1 MTTIALSGSR
11 SGIGA
16 ATAAVLAALG
26 HRIIGIDL
34 RDADICA
41 DLSNAAGR
49 ADAVQHV
56 LSQCDGVLD
65 GMVLCAGLGAHVEPA
80 SKIAEV
86 NYFGAVTLLDGLLPA
101 LQRGQAPSAVVV
113 SSVASSQLPWDKNPL
128 GAALEAGDE
137 AAVAAICAGA
147 GAKAGHLAYA
157 GSKNA
162 VTVAVRRRVVA
173 WGRAGVRLN
182 TVAPGA
188 VETPLLQAGL
198 ADPRYGQA
206 IQNFVAPIAR
216 RAQPT
221 EIASMIAYLMGP
233 DAGFIHGAQF
243 FVDGGIDAMARPTVF

>member
-1 MTTIALSGSR
+1 M
-11 SGIGA
+11 
-16 ATAAVLAALG
+16 
-26 HRIIGIDL
+26 
-34 RDADICA
+34 
-41 DLSNAAGR
+41 
-49 ADAVQHV
+49 
-56 LSQCDGVLD
+56 
-65 GMVLCAGLGAHVEPA
+65 
-80 SKIAEV
+80 
-86 NYFGAVTLLDGLLPA
+86 
-101 LQRGQAPSAVVV
+101 
-113 SSVASSQLPWDKNPL
+113 
-128 GAALEAGDE
+128 
-137 AAVAAICAGA
+137 
-147 GAKAGHLAYA
+147 
-157 GSKNA
+157 
-162 VTVAVRRRVVA
+162 TVAVRRRVVA

>member
-16 ATAAVLAALG
+16 ATAAALAALG

-41 DLSNAAGR
+41 DLSSAAGR
-49 ADAVQHV
+49 ADAVQKV
-56 LSQCDGVLD
+56 LSQCGGVLD
-65 GMVLCAGLGAHVEPA
+65 GLVLCAGLGAHVEPA

-86 NYFGAVTLLDGLLPA
+86 NYFGAVALLDGLLPA
-101 LQRGQAPSAVVV
+101 LQKGQAPSAVVV

-147 GAKAGHLAYA
+147 GPKAGHLAYA

-162 VTVAVRRRVVA
+162 VTVAVRRRAVA

-198 ADPRYGQA
+198 AHPRYGQA

-216 RAQPT
+216 RAQPA

-233 DAGFIHGAQF
+233 NAGFIHGAQF